1 MTLSRIITCQYGKW
15 AFYRLTTIFTNFA
28 AWRKGLDLAR
38 RCRPRF
44 PISFSLAES
53 CARGGNWVSLGEGI
67 KQSQIS
73 CHWWWQRL
81 CSLLTEHCSA
91 IWWHTWLC
99 SWPTFQFLGFKGSVP
114 NKWWKWGLSHRRWKR
129 KIYFLCVH
137 EVHLAVQFIAEDNAF
152 SQPYGATTLHLKE
165 GRHTWVSSYPFTSF
179 TKGQRLK
186 SNFWRWE
193 NFSRKRLL
201 QL

>member
-1 MTLSRIITCQYGKW
+1 MTLSRIIRCQYGKW

-73 CHWWWQRL
+73 CHWWQRL
-81 CSLLTEHCSA
+81 CSSA
-91 IWWHTWLC
+91 QPYGDTYGCAPGQHSS
-99 SWPTFQFLGFKGSVP
+99 SWVSKVLFPT
-114 NKWWKWGLSHRRWKR
+114 NDEN
-129 KIYFLCVH
+129 
-137 EVHLAVQFIAEDNAF
+137 EVWATTGEREKFIFFVCTKYIQFIAEDNAF
-152 SQPYGATTLHLKE
+152 SQPYGVTTLHLKE
-165 GRHTWVSSYPFTSF
+165 GRHTWVSSYPFT
-179 TKGQRLK
+179 KGRRLEG
-186 SNFWRWE
+186 NFWRCK
-193 NFSRKRLL
+193 SG
-201 QL
+201 